1 MEWRIIMNK
10 CKIIALCGP
19 AGSGKDYILSNLFQT
34 PYAKM
39 NFNKIVP
46 STTRPARPYQADGIH
61 YYFIN
66 TTSEFMNAENL
77 KKWIEFSCFNNW
89 WYGTSIDALREDKI
103 NVGIFSPNSI
113 KQLLENDK
121 IDCTP
126 VLIWCPDKIRLLRQL
141 NREGNPNCN
150 EICRRFLADKK
161 DFLNLPFSYKVI
173 ENVTNEIQPVVSDLI
188 KIIRQG
194 QN

>member
-1 MEWRIIMNK
+1 MNK
-10 CKIIALCGP
+10 YKIIALFGP

-39 NFNKIVP
+39 NLNKIVP

-66 TTSEFMNAENL
+66 SAQEFMSKQNL
-77 KKWIEFSCFNNW
+77 DKWIQYQCFNNW
-89 WYGTSIDALREDKI
+89 WYGTSIDSLSKDKV
-103 NVGIFSPNSI
+103 NVGFFSPRAI
-113 KQLLENDK
+113 CQILQKEE
-121 IDCTP
+121 IDCLP

-141 NREGNPNCN
+141 QREVSPNCS
-150 EICRRFLADKK
+150 EICRRFLSDKK
-161 DFLNLPFSYKVI
+161 DFLNLPFSYKVL
-173 ENVTNEIQPVVSDLI
+173 ENVTQEIQPKISHLLN
-188 KIIRQG
+188 IIRQE

>member
-1 MEWRIIMNK
+1 MDK
-10 CKIIALCGP
+10 YKIIAICGP
-19 AGSGKDYILSNLFQT
+19 AGSGKDYILSHLFRTIYGRTQL
-34 PYAKM
+34 
-39 NFNKIVP
+39 NKIVP

-61 YYFIN
+61 YHFIN
-66 TTSEFMNAENL
+66 SAEEFMSKQNL
-77 KKWIEFSCFNNW
+77 DKWIQYQCFNNW
-89 WYGTSIDALREDKI
+89 WYGTSIDSLTKDKI
-103 NVGIFSPNSI
+103 NVGFFSPRVI
-113 KQLLENDK
+113 QQILENEE

-141 NREGNPNCN
+141 SREGNPNCN

-173 ENVTNEIQPVVSDLI
+173 ENATNEIQPVVSDLI
-188 KIIRQG
+188 KIIRQE